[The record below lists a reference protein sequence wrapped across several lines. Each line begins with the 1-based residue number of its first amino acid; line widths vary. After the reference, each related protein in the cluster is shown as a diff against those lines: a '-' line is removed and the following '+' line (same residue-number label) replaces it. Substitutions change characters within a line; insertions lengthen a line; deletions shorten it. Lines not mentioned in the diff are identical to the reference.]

1 MANECEIIP
10 KRIVQMSEAANNQDV
25 IICGGS
31 RVGKTTAMRMAK
43 AKMVETCNSCEHR
56 YGSRRKKPCVECEHL
71 IRASFYKAG
80 NLHLSTN
87 KDT

>member
-43 AKMVETCNSCEHR
+43 AKMVETCNSCGRR
-56 YGSRRKKPCVECEHL
+56 YGSGGEKPCVGCEQRMQQQFSYSKNAYTGREL
-71 IRASFYKAG
+71 
-80 NLHLSTN
+80 
-87 KDT
+87 